1 MDVQGI
7 VNILNGSGY
16 SIGTGFFTSSNG
28 YILTCYHVLKLID
41 SIGLNSPISF
51 KFVASETVHFAVLI
65 AVDKE
70 KDIAILH
77 SDLKPMV
84 YYRLKVGGQ
93 KNEQLSTL
101 GFPNGEKIGIPAE
114 PIFQSYI
121 ENGKYI
127 QLKEAEI
134 ITHGFS
140 GGPLITEDGFAIGMI
155 AWNFGDNFRLKKIA
169 YGIPSKEIIDSF
181 GGYLDIKSDGKDN
194 IYDKVANE
202 IHDNESRDNKKN
214 NDSLYI
220 KNNQAKN
227 LQVIQNAE
235 IHGGIH
241 FG

>member
-1 MDVQGI
+1 M
-7 VNILNGSGY
+7 LFRS
-16 SIGTGFFTSSNG
+16 
-28 YILTCYHVLKLID
+28 
-41 SIGLNSPISF
+41 
-51 KFVASETVHFAVLI
+51 
-65 AVDKE
+65 
-70 KDIAILH
+70 
-77 SDLKPMV
+77 
-84 YYRLKVGGQ
+84 RLKVGGQ

-181 GGYLDIKSDGKDN
+181 GRYLDIKSDGKDN